1 MSKSKAKKRREKLV
15 REGKR
20 NPSENRGV
28 YALTDMRTR
37 KTKTKKELLSQFKH
51 KGRLSNENFEDNRP
65 FILFRKKST
74 VRNEKVHKQIISN
87 LSFFIIQY

>member
-20 NPSENRGV
+20 NPLENRGI

-37 KTKTKKELLSQFKH
+37 KTKTKKELLTQVKH
-51 KGRLSNENFEDNRP
+51 KGRLSYENVEDKSP
-65 FILFRKKST
+65 FYFVLK
-74 VRNEKVHKQIISN
+74 
-87 LSFFIIQY
+87 

>member
-37 KTKTKKELLSQFKH
+37 KTKTKKEVLSQVKH
-51 KGRLSNENFEDNRP
+51 KSRLSYESIED
-65 FILFRKKST
+65 KST
-74 VRNEKVHKQIISN
+74 FYFVLKENELMEI
-87 LSFFIIQY
+87 

>member
-37 KTKTKKELLSQFKH
+37 KTKTKKEVLSQVKH
-51 KGRLSNENFEDNRP
+51 KGRLSYESIED
-65 FILFRKKST
+65 KST
-74 VRNEKVHKQIISN
+74 FYFVLKENELMEI
-87 LSFFIIQY
+87 